1 MDYDLYNGNVSVSG
15 AEVNGHVG
23 TPIYAAGHGWTSES
37 GGLYQQATNSP
48 GYDRGVRL
56 PNFNDN
62 FTGSGPDVGA
72 AETGRPAMRFGI
84 KGATPATSSSD
95 GAADR

>member
-1 MDYDLYNGNVSVSG
+1 
-15 AEVNGHVG
+15 
-23 TPIYAAGHGWTSES
+23 
-37 GGLYQQATNSP
+37 
-48 GYDRGVRL
+48 VRL